1 MAGFKDKTKKRE
13 YGEGKKPGIDLVFK
27 GINYDI
33 GERSI
38 LKDVS
43 GIAKQGDMLAVM
55 GPSGS
60 GKTTLLNVVAGRIVA
75 DSGEISLS
83 GQPISKRM
91 RKKMCYVLQQDI
103 FYSNLTLRQ
112 TLTYTALL
120 RLPEK
125 MPKKEKIR
133 RVEEIVDALDLR
145 KCLDTII
152 GDVFQRGLSGGEQK
166 RANIANEILTDPML
180 MLLDEPTSGL
190 DSNTACNLMKIMK
203 SYTQVNNKTVM
214 TTIHQPSSQI
224 YHLFDRVLLMTE
236 GQVAYFGEGSK
247 ILSFFSSV
255 GLECSMNYNPAD
267 FILEKVNEEKDVQD
281 AILEAAN
288 KLRDSEDWPVELHH
302 DYKTKQLAICDKMT
316 SGKINEAY
324 NIDEVKLTME
334 ATTEK
339 DTIKDSTSGKA
350 LAVPVTE
357 FDDKT
362 QEQYDDANSMLND
375 NEKWVTSWWTQYS
388 VLTRRNLFQA
398 KDRIL
403 SKFNII
409 QTMFLALLTSL
420 FWFQMPRTE
429 ATLKDRIGLIF
440 FTSIYFGFFSII
452 DAITAFPEDRAVVN
466 KERSSG
472 AYRLSA
478 YFFAKMSSEIPLII
492 AQPLVFVS
500 IVFWVAGLNGVTA
513 YFGDLAVII
522 LGAITAQGFGLIF
535 GASFKIFK
543 MSFVAGTMF
552 MLFNVLAGGFYT
564 VNLPYWIGW
573 IKYLSVVL
581 YVYNIQITY
590 EFTNAPPVLCVG
602 GNLTSFPECLNPN
615 VTSIDQS
622 EYLQSISIGWPLWA
636 MHLALFVF
644 LLVSRTTAY
653 LILRFKS
660 TRIG

>member
-1 MAGFKDKTKKRE
+1 MESVFQNWQAAR
-13 YGEGKKPGIDLVFK
+13 GEGKRRGIDLVFK

-120 RLPEK
+120 RLPEE
-125 MPKKEKIR
+125 MSKKEKIH

-152 GDVFQRGLSGGEQK
+152 GDIFQRGLSGGEQK

-203 SYTQVNNKTVM
+203 SYTQVNNKTVI

-224 YHLFDRVLLMTE
+224 YHLFDRVLLITN

-247 ILSFFSSV
+247 ILSFFSSL

-267 FILEKVNEEKDVQD
+267 FILEKVSDEKEIQD
-281 AILEAAN
+281 TIIEAAN

-302 DYKTKQLAICDKMT
+302 NYMSKQPRMGDNK
-316 SGKINEAY
+316 SNGHINKAY

-334 ATTEK
+334 ATTEM
-339 DTIKDSTSGKA
+339 DSIKEIQNTEQDGRMHA
-350 LAVPVTE
+350 LGGE
-357 FDDKT
+357 ENYLMDDDK
-362 QEQYDDANSMLND
+362 
-375 NEKWVTSWWTQYS
+375 KWMTSWWTQYS
-388 VLTRRNLFQA
+388 VLTQRNLYQA

-409 QTMFLALLTSL
+409 QTLFLAVLASL
-420 FWFQMPRTE
+420 FWFQIERTE
-429 ATLKDRIGLIF
+429 VTLRDRIGLIF

-452 DAITAFPEDRAVVN
+452 DAITGFPEDRAILS

-478 YFFAKMSSEIPLII
+478 YFFAKMTSEAPLLI
-492 AQPLVFVS
+492 AQPIVFVT
-500 IVFWVAGLNGVTA
+500 IVFWVAGLNGVTG
-513 YFGDLAVII
+513 YFGCLAVVI
-522 LGAITAQGFGLIF
+522 LGALAAQGVGLAI
-535 GASFKIFK
+535 GVSFKIIK
-543 MSFVAGTMF
+543 MALVAGTIF
-552 MLFNVLAGGFYT
+552 MLFSLLSGGFYT
-564 VNLPYWIGW
+564 VNLPFWINW
-573 IKYLSVVL
+573 IKYLSFVL

-590 EFTNAPPVLCVG
+590 EFTNAAPIFCSR
-602 GNLTSFPECLNPN
+602 GNLTSFSECLNPN

-622 EYLQSISIGWPLWA
+622 AYLQSISIGWPLWA
-636 MHLALFVF
+636 MHLALFGI

-653 LILRFKS
+653 FILRFKS